1 MAVVGAVLA
10 FGMALVGAVLTA
22 LLLASGWNAL
32 REEILPGFRI
42 ESPGLRSLAL
52 VLIGLL
58 LPVGLLA
65 VFSGYFAV
73 EALSL
78 LFARAER

>member
-1 MAVVGAVLA
+1 
-10 FGMALVGAVLTA
+10 MALVGIILAA

-32 REEILPGFRI
+32 REEILPGFRMAP
-42 ESPGLRSLAL
+42 PGLRSLLL
-52 VLIGLL
+52 VLVGLL
-58 LPVGLLA
+58 LPIGLLA

-78 LFARAER
+78 LFTRAGQ